1 MTEACRLWAV
11 TCYFNGAGWRSRL
24 RNYRSFRRH
33 LQAPLLCVELAFD
46 DRPFELGH
54 GDADILV
61 QLRGGDVMWQ
71 KERLLN
77 LAVRHLPDSCDYV
90 AWLDCDMV
98 FKDGDWQHKTLEAL
112 QDNAVV
118 QLYDQFSEVL
128 PQGGEA
134 RRFKRSAVSALRD
147 PLLIDRV
154 CGSAGVSEELGCL
167 PGLAWAASRPLMTSL
182 GLYDRLIMGSGDKA
196 FLCAIYGRGAAFLQ
210 AYGLSPVLW
219 ADFVEWSERM
229 AAAVDRRIGFI
240 DSRVEHLA
248 HGEIALK
255 RYGNRYGK
263 LLAFDFRPDEDIG
276 LSESGAWQWT
286 TDKVE
291 MHRYVL
297 DYFFSRREDDPMT
310 LVPAD
315 PSCTLPSVPAEPM
328 DGA

>member
-1 MTEACRLWAV
+1 V

-24 RNYRSFRRH
+24 LNYRSFRRH

-46 DRPFELGH
+46 DRPFELEH

-98 FKDGDWQHKTLEAL
+98 FKDGDWQRKALDAL

-147 PLLIDRV
+147 PLLFDRLFR
-154 CGSAGVSEELGCL
+154 SAGISEELGCL
-167 PGLAWAASRPLMTSL
+167 PGLAWAASRPLMASL

-196 FLCAIYGRGAAFLQ
+196 FLCAVYGRGAAFLE

-263 LLAFDFRPDEDIG
+263 LLDFDFRPEEDIG
-276 LSESGAWQWT
+276 LSGCGAWQWT

-310 LVPAD
+310 LAPAE
-315 PSCTLPSVPAEPM
+315 PGRTLPSVPAEPM
-328 DGA
+328 EGV